1 MKMNDETQWDPSKH
15 RRPQRRNRR
24 EPLNIHTETVRRF
37 LRHHLRVGSKQAARL
52 AHGLCPNEMEELV
65 QAVRRL
71 MVPVAVCIQ
80 NSTIPKDEQFWS
92 EGALTPPSSGGLQ
105 SSSSLPAEFNNLFQ
119 KEPPSMNMLPS
130 LSRQLLR
137 SQTRGSEGPL
147 EVDMLA
153 VDEQTSLRAG
163 HADVETTG
171 EVPSTVAID
180 GSTHAAATGF
190 FEDQPAG
197 FEDLVALVQ
206 STTAKAINDAL
217 YRDALDR
224 VQPARS
230 TTVNVAALAR
240 ARAAREAA
248 EQRAAEQRAASEI
261 ASEHGITLDNWEQR
275 SSQRSRDHGHNEAAE
290 IMAKQRLLPSP
301 RQQAYSQQKQ
311 ALSTSGWATSPP
323 RKCAAGSAAATSAD
337 PSEASGTPVS
347 SPYLSSSPDHK
358 QAENSAIISINLLA
372 TNGGAVAAAPWQ
384 AVPQP
389 RPWRS
394 LTVTYLST
402 VQLQCVLRHRGCRL
416 PPETQPLEFY
426 QQSAAELGLRT
437 VSPDALLAALLFCGY
452 RVEDVVE
459 PALSPSESSANL
471 PSPSESSASLVQ
483 SLSVVSASSG
493 DASVAALAV
502 DLLGWQR
509 AVPQERSRMRPR
521 QRACALKLAADARV
535 LWALLVLL
543 LLTLLLPLLL
553 GWGGSGRELA
563 VVAPPPSALRPHR
576 VTEAVAF
583 AHAATRPPQRAMS
596 SLGIV
601 CDLRQLACGAIC
613 GVACAGARVH
623 QLRVHQLRV
632 HQLRVHQLQRSLRE
646 PARMLLSHV
655 HELLRRVR
663 NLIGRARWDWQRRL
677 AKRRVKLLIRSEI

>member
-1 MKMNDETQWDPSKH
+1 M
-15 RRPQRRNRR
+15 
-24 EPLNIHTETVRRF
+24 
-37 LRHHLRVGSKQAARL
+37 
-52 AHGLCPNEMEELV
+52 

-197 FEDLVALVQ
+197 FEDLVALVH

-301 RQQAYSQQKQ
+301 QQQAYSQQKQ
-311 ALSTSGWATSPP
+311 ELSTSGWATSPP

-358 QAENSAIISINLLA
+358 QAETSAIISINLLA
-372 TNGGAVAAAPWQ
+372 TSGGAVAAAPRQ

-471 PSPSESSASLVQ
+471 PSPSESSASLVE
-483 SLSVVSASSG
+483 SLCVVSASSG

-535 LWALLVLL
+535 LWALLLLL

-632 HQLRVHQLQRSLRE
+632 HQLRVHQLPVHQLQRSLRE